1 VLYRLWTQVT
11 VNYLHH
17 NPASPCLVNAP
28 LGYLSQTVK
37 MYERELKELLVF
49 YGVNT
54 FQSIVQ
60 ETKSDVVQDMVDSLV
75 FFTTGD

>member
-1 VLYRLWTQVT
+1 
-11 VNYLHH
+11 
-17 NPASPCLVNAP
+17 
-28 LGYLSQTVK
+28 